1 MDEGVLVQLDEEE
14 EHLELEN
21 LGGHRLDDFAYDDD
35 DSEGD
40 EDLMNEGS
48 FLLSDTRRFAANR
61 RRETAMSLS
70 DMESGDESAA
80 GGGARNNRRRP
91 DLR

>member
-35 DSEGD
+35 DSED
-40 EDLMNEGS
+40 EELMNEGS
-48 FLLSDTRRFAANR
+48 FLLAETRRNLRGGERF
-61 RRETAMSLS
+61 MLS
-70 DMESGDESAA
+70 SPDSEEPEL
-80 GGGARNNRRRP
+80 GGGGVRNSARGRP